1 MTMLQKLLRCNAME
15 LTLAVAILASSLLV
29 GFEVQLMSSKLDTSL
44 PLACAGPPR
53 SICPSEHAFKACI
66 ELLQRYLPTSTVK
79 NKEVK
84 SG

>member
-53 SICPSEHAFKACI
+53 LICPSEHATKHTYRAFTTLFADLYSEK
-66 ELLQRYLPTSTVK
+66 
-79 NKEVK
+79 
-84 SG
+84 